1 MDSNSLT
8 LLPIIVLETILAK
21 YISQKFCNVFY
32 GVRQMI
38 LDRFR
43 GEGPLRRILE
53 ERMKKGPALKK
64 LREQFFK
71 AATKVFDA
79 DQFYVSLRDDLGKAK
94 SYVVII
100 SPFLHMDKVQKF
112 VSTKEVRDALDRGV
126 SIIVVTRPP
135 EQDQVGNVYWHRKC
149 IELLEGSKIKVVTV
163 KEPKLH
169 FKAVIIDDE
178 IIYIGSINP
187 LSIITVRETPS
198 DYMIRFESEA
208 LVDEIVENAIGR
220 KTYEE
225 WLRS

>member
-1 MDSNSLT
+1 
-8 LLPIIVLETILAK
+8 
-21 YISQKFCNVFY
+21 
-32 GVRQMI
+32 
-38 LDRFR
+38 
-43 GEGPLRRILE
+43 
-53 ERMKKGPALKK
+53 
-64 LREQFFK
+64 
-71 AATKVFDA
+71 
-79 DQFYVSLRDDLGKAK
+79 
-94 SYVVII
+94 
-100 SPFLHMDKVQKF
+100 MDKVQKF

-126 SIIVVTRPP
+126 SIIIVARPP

-178 IIYIGSINP
+178 MIYIGSINP

-198 DYMIRFESEA
+198 DYMIRFESET
-208 LVDEIVENAIGR
+208 LVDEIIENAIGR